1 MRVTV
6 VRPAELGAGEV
17 KQWREFQD
25 SYPAGVHPNYS
36 VTFVRAACRADE
48 NGRVAVVEDSSGIR
62 AFIPYTKGGDGVAT
76 TLGGGQTGVDG
87 VISSNEPIDLRQV
100 VRGARL
106 RGWRF
111 SHAPAGQAAV
121 DPYRY
126 QGNYHSGDVHI
137 IDLRNDYD
145 GYLQSLP
152 KRSKRR
158 RALGREVGEVSFEWN
173 SGDPAIRDLLLKWKS
188 AQFEYVREWL
198 SDPLSRTMVEELAT
212 STDEDCSGVTS
223 VLYAGSEPVAIS
235 LDLQAGHILAGWII
249 GYDPEYARYSPGALM
264 QVAQIEE
271 SRRRGVEIIDFGY
284 GDTAQK
290 REFGNAS
297 YRVSGGAVWASRVE
311 SAARSLYRRTRYR
324 NSPRSSRP

>member
-6 VRPAELGAGEV
+6 VRPDELGAAEV

-25 SYPAGVHPNYS
+25 SYPAGAHPNYS
-36 VTFVRAACRADE
+36 VTFVRAACLADE
-48 NGRVAVVEDSSGIR
+48 NGRVAVAEDSSGIR
-62 AFIPYTKGGDGVAT
+62 AFIPYTKGNDGVAT
-76 TLGGGQTGVDG
+76 RLGRGQTGVDG
-87 VISSNEPIDLRQV
+87 VISSNEPIDLRRV

-126 QGNYHSGDVHI
+126 QGDYHVQEVLFA
-137 IDLRNDYD
+137 DLRNDYD

-158 RALGREVGEVSFEWN
+158 KALEREVGAVSLEWN
-173 SGDPAIRDLLLKWKS
+173 SGDPANRDLLLKWKS
-188 AQFEYVREWL
+188 AQFEYVRKWL
-198 SDPLSRTMVEELAT
+198 SDPLSRTMVEELAA
-212 STDEDCSGVTS
+212 SQNEDCSGVTS

-235 LDLQAGHILAGWII
+235 LSLQAGHLLAGWII

-264 QVAQIEE
+264 QVAHLEE
-271 SRRRGVEIIDFGY
+271 AYRRGVKIIDFGY

-297 YRVSGGAVWASRVE
+297 YRVSGGAVWASRLE

-324 NSPRSSRP
+324 DSPRSSRP